1 MEDVDEALCETEER
15 GARGVALPSAGFLA
29 ALDGDSSRGI
39 QQCSRTYERYEA
51 GVGERF
57 SSFLQQAVQET
68 AGQERQALLA
78 ELEAARSEL
87 AAARS
92 ARAALTAERFSAE
105 ESRMKDY
112 ASEIRTLSHSNATLQ
127 AQCDMANAHLKAL
140 AAMARSTASQV
151 RSRQALLY
159 GLLQQTEDFH
169 SNFQGLFPCKDIE
182 TSTGEDCEEDPEER
196 ALKERLHR
204 LSISCSKL
212 SGGVKPS
219 QHLLEGDR
227 PALTTEVRTPPSVA
241 LGTERTAVLS
251 EEAQRT
257 QHSTAQISCKCLANV
272 QSKYPAPVQSKHF
285 LCFLTSCDILRQ
297 RHGMLSWH
305 VLEGCLK
312 RSTNWKKPLPR
323 WRRCMTYPRQLCLS
337 YKSCACIFLAVLWLR
352 LKRSFPNCT
361 SLHRWRRA
369 AWAAWATWV
378 TGADVPA
385 SQTPQPPAAAEL
397 PTEAVPGRTVQP
409 GTATRLGTLHPK
421 QRQRQSQERQVD
433 GVGLESV
440 REEVEPRWGSGVHCR
455 VHGGRRLYRAHA
467 SVGPFSVASRY
478 DAKLAT
484 AERFRDVLCAMS
496 KRVAVEQFF
505 REALVEEPRKWGL
518 NGREDMRLCFTASVS
533 AKHWVGRSLATP
545 RFAVTE
551 LEDGLRA
558 WHKLR
563 QARKSFLLSPLSC
576 NVFNTS
582 FLTQQE
588 LDTAWCSLSQA
599 LRSQH
604 VHSHKRRSKK
614 ADGGWLPKAKVR
626 HSVEERIRR
635 LLRRWQPGLPGLRQK
650 RCPRVPRVPH
660 EMRSCNRENRLN
672 HLRQEVAERQSHF
685 GRMTHD
691 LQAQVSH
698 LQEEVRAV
706 EHRRSSA
713 SVNGELRELELLRQ
727 RELRHL
733 RDQEEQLAQMERQD
747 TDLSQPPEP
756 LAAVDPV
763 PDRLPR
769 RMNPANQSQTRGD
782 WQELSPTDIQFVQPR
797 ERANHHGFEGAPLQR
812 NRTASDVFR
821 RHSDFEE
828 RVSELKAVI
837 GTSLQSLAE
846 EGWLSSDSGK

>member
-159 GLLQQTEDFH
+159 GLLQQTED
-169 SNFQGLFPCKDIE
+169 IE

-241 LGTERTAVLS
+241 LGTERTLS
-251 EEAQRT
+251 QEINQLEEAAASLEEM
-257 QHSTAQISCKCLANV
+257 HDVSA
-272 QSKYPAPVQSKHF
+272 PA
-285 LCFLTSCDILRQ
+285 L
-297 RHGMLSWH
+297 
-305 VLEGCLK
+305 LELQK
-312 RSTNWKKPLPR
+312 
-323 WRRCMTYPRQLCLS
+323 
-337 YKSCACIFLAVLWLR
+337 LR
-352 LKRSFPNCT
+352 LHIPGS
-361 SLHRWRRA
+361 SLASLEALVSQLHELASLEEALA

>member
-1 MEDVDEALCETEER
+1 M
-15 GARGVALPSAGFLA
+15 
-29 ALDGDSSRGI
+29 
-39 QQCSRTYERYEA
+39 
-51 GVGERF
+51 GERF

-159 GLLQQTEDFH
+159 GLLQQTED
-169 SNFQGLFPCKDIE
+169 IE

-251 EEAQRT
+251 EEAQRLS
-257 QHSTAQISCKCLANV
+257 QEINQLEEAAASLEEMHDVSA
-272 QSKYPAPVQSKHF
+272 PA
-285 LCFLTSCDILRQ
+285 L
-297 RHGMLSWH
+297 
-305 VLEGCLK
+305 LELQK
-312 RSTNWKKPLPR
+312 
-323 WRRCMTYPRQLCLS
+323 
-337 YKSCACIFLAVLWLR
+337 LR
-352 LKRSFPNCT
+352 LHIPGS
-361 SLHRWRRA
+361 SL
-369 AWAAWATWV
+369 
-378 TGADVPA
+378 A
-385 SQTPQPPAAAEL
+385 SL
-397 PTEAVPGRTVQP
+397 
-409 GTATRLGTLHPK
+409 
-421 QRQRQSQERQVD
+421 
-433 GVGLESV
+433 
-440 REEVEPRWGSGVHCR
+440 
-455 VHGGRRLYRAHA
+455 
-467 SVGPFSVASRY
+467 
-478 DAKLAT
+478 
-484 AERFRDVLCAMS
+484 
-496 KRVAVEQFF
+496 
-505 REALVEEPRKWGL
+505 EALVSQLHELASLEE
-518 NGREDMRLCFTASVS
+518 
-533 AKHWVGRSLATP
+533 
-545 RFAVTE
+545 
-551 LEDGLRA
+551 
-558 WHKLR
+558 
-563 QARKSFLLSPLSC
+563 
-576 NVFNTS
+576 
-582 FLTQQE
+582 
-588 LDTAWCSLSQA
+588 
-599 LRSQH
+599 
-604 VHSHKRRSKK
+604 
-614 ADGGWLPKAKVR
+614 
-626 HSVEERIRR
+626 
-635 LLRRWQPGLPGLRQK
+635 
-650 RCPRVPRVPH
+650 

>member
-1 MEDVDEALCETEER
+1 MFFTCFLFLSNTVRAKPTAMEDVDEALCETEER
-15 GARGVALPSAGFLA
+15 GFLA

-159 GLLQQTEDFH
+159 GLLQQTED
-169 SNFQGLFPCKDIE
+169 IE

-241 LGTERTAVLS
+241 LGTERTLS
-251 EEAQRT
+251 QEINQLEEAAASLEEM
-257 QHSTAQISCKCLANV
+257 HDVSA
-272 QSKYPAPVQSKHF
+272 PA
-285 LCFLTSCDILRQ
+285 L
-297 RHGMLSWH
+297 
-305 VLEGCLK
+305 LELQK
-312 RSTNWKKPLPR
+312 
-323 WRRCMTYPRQLCLS
+323 
-337 YKSCACIFLAVLWLR
+337 LR
-352 LKRSFPNCT
+352 LHIPGS
-361 SLHRWRRA
+361 SLASLEALVSQLHELASLEEALA